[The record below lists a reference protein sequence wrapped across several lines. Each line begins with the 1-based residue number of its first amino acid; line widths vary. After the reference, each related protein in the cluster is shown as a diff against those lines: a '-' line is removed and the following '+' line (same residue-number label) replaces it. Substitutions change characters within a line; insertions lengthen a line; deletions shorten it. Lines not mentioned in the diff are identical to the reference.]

1 MTFFSGPP
9 KPTAVPQ
16 PITYSSSS
24 ISTPGPFTHV
34 TFPAIRRVSPG
45 LISQQIVSTQPM
57 SMPGTTRY
65 PCRSQEHFNQL
76 WALSEKFN
84 EMYPVGSIV
93 NKDSRKDY
101 NGILS
106 WIDFTY
112 GSPNVKQRQSDAT
125 ITQMSVRSEAFV
137 LAGSSSVG
145 FLTDRSLNDSD
156 FFFLDQFVEYE
167 FVIKGVSDK
176 DVE

>member
-1 MTFFSGPP
+1 
-9 KPTAVPQ
+9 
-16 PITYSSSS
+16 
-24 ISTPGPFTHV
+24 
-34 TFPAIRRVSPG
+34 
-45 LISQQIVSTQPM
+45 
-57 SMPGTTRY
+57 
-65 PCRSQEHFNQL
+65 
-76 WALSEKFN
+76 
-84 EMYPVGSIV
+84 MYPVGSIV